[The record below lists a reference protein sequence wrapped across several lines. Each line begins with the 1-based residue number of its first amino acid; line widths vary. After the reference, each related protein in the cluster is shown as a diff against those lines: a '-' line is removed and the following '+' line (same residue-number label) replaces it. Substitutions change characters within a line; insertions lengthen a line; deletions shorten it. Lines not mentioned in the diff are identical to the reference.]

1 MSKDIKN
8 HRYGDH
14 ARHANMNNMAGM
26 RQTHASHEMHEMHA
40 MHDKHI
46 ITRIYIITRITYN
59 RPWENK
65 TYDHGQ
71 QKQQNKQQYRY
82 FRIMHNKKP
91 DLHASNMD

>member
-46 ITRIYIITRITYN
+46 ITRVTYN

-71 QKQQNKQQYRY
+71 QKQQNK
-82 FRIMHNKKP
+82 
-91 DLHASNMD
+91 